1 MIGVQ
6 TIGNATLIA
15 YDSFPVLCTDPW
27 MGGSHSAYWGSWRLP
42 YDIPD
47 SIRNDII
54 KSEYV
59 WFSHG
64 HQDHLNP
71 DSLHLF
77 KNNKILISDHF
88 GSRIYNDLKSENYKV
103 TILEDRKWINL
114 SKNIS
119 IMSISTK
126 IQDSILLLRIR
137 DDIFINLNDAG
148 PYSSRFIKK
157 TISKFK
163 RKFLLSISSYEADMC
178 NFYDE
183 NDNFIKPMIAE
194 KFSAGKVLS
203 TIADV
208 IGANFIIPF
217 SSFHEYQRSD
227 SIWANQFIYPIEK
240 ISKDISKKH
249 IYIKPFSY
257 INCEKDD
264 DFISLNIQKKELD
277 IKEPELFG
285 DNWNDELNNS
295 EKIIVEDYF
304 NKFLSFHDKIG
315 FITFIVGGKE
325 LNLKFNGKKDKGI
338 SFELPK
344 NSLLTACKYRVFD
357 DLLGANFMKT
367 KLYNLQNL
375 YEPKANF
382 THDICKFGDNGM
394 SYTKDELESYKKYYA
409 KKMGM
414 EYFYDLFSDTCRD
427 YFIYFFKNY
436 QKSKYYNHFK
446 KAYYY
451 LLK

>member
-1 MIGVQ
+1 
-6 TIGNATLIA
+6 
-15 YDSFPVLCTDPW
+15 
-27 MGGSHSAYWGSWRLP
+27 
-42 YDIPD
+42 
-47 SIRNDII
+47 
-54 KSEYV
+54 
-59 WFSHG
+59 
-64 HQDHLNP
+64 
-71 DSLHLF
+71 
-77 KNNKILISDHF
+77 
-88 GSRIYNDLKSENYKV
+88 
-103 TILEDRKWINL
+103 
-114 SKNIS
+114 
-119 IMSISTK
+119 
-126 IQDSILLLRIR
+126 
-137 DDIFINLNDAG
+137 
-148 PYSSRFIKK
+148 
-157 TISKFK
+157 
-163 RKFLLSISSYEADMC
+163 MC

-264 DFISLNIQKKELD
+264 DFISLNIQKKALD
-277 IKEPELFG
+277 IKAPELFG
-285 DNWNDELNNS
+285 DNWTDELNNS
-295 EKIIVEDYF
+295 EKKIVEDYF

-367 KLYNLQNL
+367 NATRK
-375 YEPKANF
+375 
-382 THDICKFGDNGM
+382 C
-394 SYTKDELESYKKYYA
+394 S
-409 KKMGM
+409 
-414 EYFYDLFSDTCRD
+414 
-427 YFIYFFKNY
+427 KNVVWR
-436 QKSKYYNHFK
+436 
-446 KAYYY
+446 
-451 LLK
+451 